1 MRTGHL
7 EELAI
12 VIFGG
17 QINLAGAS
25 LDVLLH
31 GREVDTTRSVV
42 QRRCLFRCTTLRR
55 RDSICATTRSVV
67 QRSLGLVAL
76 PCLKEAQAVMTGI
89 PECKWNRSDSFGKFY
104 G

>member
-42 QRRCLFRCTTLRR
+42 QRRCHFRCTTLRR
-55 RDSICATTRSVV
+55 RDSVCATTRSVV
-67 QRSLGLVAL
+67 QRRCTWMTFRQWKFSGGSCDLGFSLCD
-76 PCLKEAQAVMTGI
+76 PT
-89 PECKWNRSDSFGKFY
+89 R
-104 G
+104 